1 MAEEN
6 RKEQLSEK
14 QLMAIDLILSG
25 KVDREV
31 AEAVGVSRSTISDWR
46 NGNYLFQAEL
56 NKRRREIQEAGRE
69 RLRRIRNKA
78 LDTVEKAIEEG
89 DVKTALEILRLT
101 GIEKEDL
108 KAVGPE
114 DPEVLRKAEEEQRE
128 WSRKLENISKNLR
141 RA

>member
-46 NGNYLFQAEL
+46 NGNYVFQAEL

-108 KAVGPE
+108 DIIGPA
-114 DPEVLRKAEEEQRE
+114 DPEVLEEQRRDAEE

>member
-1 MAEEN
+1 MTEEN
-6 RKEQLSEK
+6 KREQLSEK

-46 NGNYLFQAEL
+46 NGNYVFQAEL

-69 RLRRIRNKA
+69 KLRRIRNKA

-101 GIEKEDL
+101 GIEQEDL
-108 KAVGPE
+108 KAIGSDNPE
-114 DPEVLRKAEEEQRE
+114 TLEEQRRDAEE

>member
-1 MAEEN
+1 MTEEN

-46 NGNYLFQAEL
+46 NGNYVFQAEL
-56 NKRRREIQEAGRE
+56 NKRRREIQEAGKE
-69 RLRRIRNKA
+69 RLRNIRNKA
-78 LDTVEKAIEEG
+78 LENVEKAIEKG
-89 DVKTALEILRLT
+89 DVKTSLEILRMT

-108 KAVGPE
+108 NTIGPD
-114 DPEVLRKAEEEQRE
+114 DPEVLKKAEEEQRE
-128 WSRKLENISKNLR
+128 WSKKLEGISQRLR
-141 RA
+141 GS

>member
-1 MAEEN
+1 MVEEN

-108 KAVGPE
+108 DKIGPA
-114 DPEVLRKAEEEQRE
+114 DPEVLEEQRRDAEE